1 MKKALR
7 LLLVI
12 QMMSASWSY
21 GQTTLNNK
29 ELNMKQS
36 GKGTKELADSN
47 PQDEASSNMEIVK
60 QYFTSVSSR
69 DTGKINALFSKDV
82 DIYFPH
88 AGVLKGIEGLEKANE
103 DMIASIK
110 ILNFDMDKFIY
121 TQAGNRVVVEG
132 IESGQYTNGKTF
144 TDKRFCSVFEIHGNL
159 ITRMYTYPNLYF

>member
-12 QMMSASWSY
+12 QMMSTSWSY

-29 ELNMKQS
+29 ELSMKQTE
-36 GKGTKELADSN
+36 KETRELAESN

-82 DIYFPH
+82 EIYFPH
-88 AGVLKGIEGLEKANE
+88 ARVLKGIEGIEGLEKANE

-132 IESGQYTNGKTF
+132 TESGQYTNGKTF
-144 TDKRFCSVFEIHGNL
+144 TDKRFCSVFEIHANL
-159 ITRMYTYPNLYF
+159 ITRR